1 MPLTSHFT
9 TMSLIAFR
17 LQLLIFYFL
26 SSGQFGY
33 VNPESFNCCFRSTIG
48 FLLLISLALR
58 GYILSKVKL
67 CYFLKCSKLS
77 FQRQYKIFC
86 SKNVISEYNTNGVI
100 KSQGFNCNHHN
111 MKIYSNTAHHH
122 FFLNNSEEAT
132 SMAITCSNHRF
143 GQIMWENL
151 YVCNSHAQINF
162 KLFNRKGKSH
172 MNVPLTLSVQIA
184 LIRV

>member
-17 LQLLIFYFL
+17 PQLLIFYFL

-33 VNPESFNCCFRSTIG
+33 VNPESFNCWFRCTIG

-67 CYFLKCSKLS
+67 SYFLKCPKLS

-111 MKIYSNTAHHH
+111 MKIYSNTAHLSTS
-122 FFLNNSEEAT
+122 FLT
-132 SMAITCSNHRF
+132 ILRK
-143 GQIMWENL
+143 QLPWQL
-151 YVCNSHAQINF
+151 LAQITTNSDGSCE
-162 KLFNRKGKSH
+162 RTYMYETH
-172 MNVPLTLSVQIA
+172 MPK
-184 LIRV
+184 